1 MHSGCCNKIPQT
13 GWFINNRNLF
23 FTVLG
28 IVKSKMKLPADS
40 VSGERLLLGSDE
52 IGYIEGGMAVDQ
64 GYSHCIAN
72 ASPGGGFSCC
82 RAQALGHSG
91 FSSWGA
97 WA

>member
-52 IGYIEGGMAVDQ
+52 IGYIEGGMAVDLLL
-64 GYSHCIAN
+64 GSE
-72 ASPGGGFSCC
+72 SSLLTGFSCGT
-82 RAQALGHSG
+82 RDE
-91 FSSWGA
+91 GA
-97 WA
+97 FGVS